1 MKRLLRVLMVVALA
15 FAVGACGP
23 DDEDNNSENNGTAD
37 AGDVM
42 MDADEDAGDTETDG
56 DTSEETQSI
65 VASDQ
70 TADPLDEVTVDEV
83 YSDGAGWVVI
93 HEADADAP
101 GAVIG
106 NAAVTDGMS
115 TDVTVTLGRDIE
127 DGETLYAMLH
137 VDDPEDG
144 QYNFDGSAEDPEDP
158 PAVDAD
164 GNVVID
170 SFVVSAPGAQ
180 EPSVT
185 VSDQTA
191 DPANEVVVEEAVSE
205 GAGWIVIHEQNEA
218 GDAIAGVIGHAA
230 LTDGIN
236 TDVTVTLDRDV
247 EDGETLY
254 AMLHTD
260 DPADGDYT
268 FDGTAENP
276 EDPPVESNGEVVVES
291 FVVSTP
297 SNEPT
302 VTPTDQT
309 LELSTMVTIDSA
321 NLLDDGFIVIH
332 EQNEAGDAPAGVIG
346 HSEAISAGEVTDVT
360 VALTRPADDGET
372 LYAMLHDD
380 TGTAGEYEFDGT
392 SGSEDPPTTD
402 SNDDVVVVP
411 FEVTVPADTPA
422 VRFTLS
428 NNGNTSYDV
437 TGAEPALYED
447 WIGTEAANQTIT
459 LNEGWRYEIVNNA
472 TVGNHPFE
480 LINSTSPLPVTDT
493 VLASQRS
500 GEEGT
505 LETDTDVNWVQNG
518 DDVTFTLTANLAA
531 ELNGYRCGTHTTAMR
546 GDVTTQTP

>member
-1 MKRLLRVLMVVALA
+1 MVVALA

-23 DDEDNNSENNGTAD
+23 DDEDNNGGDNNTAD

-42 MDADEDAGDTETDG
+42 TDADEDAGDTSDAETDA
-56 DTSEETQSI
+56 DASPQTQMI
-65 VASDQ
+65 IASDQ

-83 YSDGAGWVVI
+83 YSDGPGWIVI
-93 HEADADAP
+93 HEDDEDAP

-115 TDVTVTLGRDIE
+115 TDVTVTLDRDIA

-144 QYNFDGSAEDPEDP
+144 QYTFDASADEPEDP

-164 GNVVID
+164 GEVVVD
-170 SFVVSAPGAQ
+170 PFVVSAPGAQ
-180 EPSVT
+180 GPSVT

-191 DPANEVVVEEAVSE
+191 NPANEVVVDEAVSD
-205 GAGWIVIHEQNEA
+205 GAGWIVIHEQNAA
-218 GDAIAGVIGHAA
+218 GDEIAGVIGHAA
-230 LTDGIN
+230 LSDGTN

-260 DPADGDYT
+260 DPADGNYT
-268 FDGTAENP
+268 FDGQADQP
-276 EDPPVESNGEVVVES
+276 EDPPVESEGEVVVEP

-297 SNEPT
+297 TDEPT

-309 LELSTMVTIDSA
+309 LDLSTMVSIDSA
-321 NLLDDGFIVIH
+321 NLLDAGFIVIH
-332 EQNEAGDAPAGVIG
+332 EQNDVGDAPGGVIG
-346 HSEAISAGEVTDVT
+346 HSEALSAGSATDVT
-360 VALTRPADDGET
+360 VGLTRPAEDGET

-380 TGTAGEYEFDGT
+380 TGTAGEYEFDGS
-392 SGSEDPPTTD
+392 SGSADPPTRD
-402 SNDDVVVVP
+402 SSDDVVVVA
-411 FEVTVPADTPA
+411 FEVTVPADSPA

-428 NNGNTSYDV
+428 NNASASYDV

-447 WIGTEAANQTIT
+447 WIGSETANQTIT
-459 LNEGWRYEIVNNA
+459 LNEGWRYEIVNDA
-472 TVGNHPFE
+472 SVGNHPLE
-480 LINSTSPLPVTDT
+480 LINSTSAVPGTDT

-500 GEEGT
+500 AEEGT
-505 LETDTDVNWVQNG
+505 FETDVDVNWVQNG
-518 DDVTFTLTANLAA
+518 DDVTFTLTTNLAA
-531 ELNGYRCGTHTTAMR
+531 ELNGYRCGTHVISMR
-546 GDVTTQTP
+546 GDIVTQTP